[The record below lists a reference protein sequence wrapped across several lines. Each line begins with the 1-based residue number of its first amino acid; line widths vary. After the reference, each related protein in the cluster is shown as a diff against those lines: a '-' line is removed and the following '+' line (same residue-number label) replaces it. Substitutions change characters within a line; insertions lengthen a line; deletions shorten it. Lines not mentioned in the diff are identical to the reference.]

1 MKESQENLANQIG
14 GWLCLL
20 GFPVISGIVVA
31 LGLYF
36 DGMGYSNEIGSKSPL
51 VLLSWI
57 IASCILWAL
66 PFIIQKIRK
75 KGEVHIDERGVKI
88 FKNAALTAATISMLY
103 FLTVCFVAVRAVG
116 PNGSVS
122 VNIIPA
128 IFVGWIV
135 VFQIALFFCNLCFDK
150 FGRRNGR

>member
-1 MKESQENLANQIG
+1 MKESRENLAVSLG

-20 GFPVISGIVVA
+20 GFPVVSGIVVA
-31 LGLYF
+31 LGLYSN
-36 DGMGYSNEIGSKSPL
+36 GMGSKSPL

-57 IASCILWAL
+57 AATCILWSL
-66 PFIIQKIRK
+66 PFIMQKIRK
-75 KGEVHIDERGVKI
+75 NGEVHVDERDVKI

-103 FLTVCFVAVRAVG
+103 FLTVCFVAMRVVG

-122 VNIIPA
+122 VNVIPA